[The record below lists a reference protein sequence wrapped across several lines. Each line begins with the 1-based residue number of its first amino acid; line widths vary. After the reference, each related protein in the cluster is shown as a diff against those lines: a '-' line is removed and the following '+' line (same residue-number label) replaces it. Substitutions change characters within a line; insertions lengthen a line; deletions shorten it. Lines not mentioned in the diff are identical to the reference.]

1 MFGAVL
7 HFNPNSARA
16 TYGRA
21 MCLDRLAEV
30 QSSNSK
36 LEQAIMT
43 YRQVIDL
50 ADEDPNLVPL
60 PLLRL
65 AAEKCIERMRF
76 RGFLGKAIRVQQ
88 RLLQRFPDDLGLRN
102 QMGVTFLLMNQAPA
116 AKEVFQEVLQ
126 KWPNDGFAQ
135 VHYGFVLKTSY
146 NNNSAGAEFLRR
158 GIESGAEGTQDGR
171 FYFHLG
177 DALQRQGLENEAY
190 EVYDNGV
197 EKGLFL
203 NRYQRS
209 LYNVDR
215 LTSRPVWTLEQ
226 TTHQEFFRKLEE
238 NWEIIRDEGV
248 ALLSESPADG
258 YRPEA
263 ENLRDTGEWKQYE
276 LYSRGRKITANCVKA
291 PKTCELVKY
300 AAATGCKRGQ
310 IKFSVMMQG
319 THVWPHT
326 GPTNCRLRA
335 HLGLV
340 VPEGLRL
347 RVGQEQI
354 RWQQGKVVVFDDS
367 WEHEVWHEGASPRL
381 ILIVDVWHPDL
392 SEEEWKTLSPI

>member
-1 MFGAVL
+1 MFGALL
-7 HFNPNSARA
+7 HFHPKSARA

-21 MCLDRLAEV
+21 QCLDRLAEL

-50 ADEDPNLVPL
+50 ADEDPDLVPL
-60 PLLRL
+60 PLIRL
-65 AAEKCIERMRF
+65 AAEKCINRMRF
-76 RGFLGKAIRVQQ
+76 RGFLGKAVRVQQ
-88 RLLQRFPDDLGLRN
+88 RLLQRFPDDLDLRN
-102 QMGVTFLLMNQAPA
+102 QLGVTYLLMNQAPA
-116 AKEVFQEVLQ
+116 AKEVFQEILNR
-126 KWPNDGFAQ
+126 WPNDGLAQ
-135 VHYGFVLKTSY
+135 VHYGFVLKTTY
-146 NNNSAGAEFLRR
+146 NNHTGGAEFLRR

-177 DALQRQGLENEAY
+177 DALQRQGLEDEAY
-190 EVYDNGV
+190 QVYDNGV

-209 LYNVDR
+209 LYNVNR
-215 LTSRPVWTLEQ
+215 LTSQPVWTQEQ
-226 TTHQEFFRKLEE
+226 TTYQEFFRKLEE

-248 ALLSESPADG
+248 ALLSEPPQDG
-258 YRPEA
+258 YRAEA

-276 LYSRGRKITANCVKA
+276 LYSRGRKLTANCVKA

-310 IKFSVMMQG
+310 IKFSVMMPG
-319 THVWPHT
+319 SHVWPHT

-340 VPEGLRL
+340 VPTGLRL
-347 RVGQEQI
+347 RVGKEKLA
-354 RWQQGKVVVFDDS
+354 WQQGKIFVFDDS
-367 WEHEVWHEGASPRL
+367 WEHEVWHEGTSPRL

-392 SEEEWKTLSPI
+392 TEEERRTLTSI

>member
-1 MFGAVL
+1 MFGAIL
-7 HFNPNSARA
+7 HFNPKSARA

-21 MCLDRLAEV
+21 QCLDRLAEL

-50 ADEDPNLVPL
+50 ADEDPTLVPL

-65 AAEKCIERMRF
+65 AAEACISRMRF
-76 RGFLGKAIRVQQ
+76 RGFNGKAVRVQQ
-88 RLLQRFPDDLGLRN
+88 RLLMRFPDDIDLRN
-102 QMGVTFLLMNQAPA
+102 QLGVSYLLMNQASS
-116 AKEVFQEVLQ
+116 AKEVFQEVLNR
-126 KWPNDGFAQ
+126 WPEDGFAQ
-135 VHYGFVLKTSY
+135 VHYGFVLKTTY
-146 NNNSAGAEFLRR
+146 NNNIEGAENLRR

-177 DALQRQGLENEAY
+177 DALQRQGLDDEAY
-190 EVYDNGV
+190 QVYDKGV

-215 LTSRPVWTLEQ
+215 LTSRPVWTKDQ

-238 NWEIIRDEGV
+238 NWEVIRDEGV
-248 ALLSESPADG
+248 ALLSEPIQDG
-258 YRPEA
+258 YRAEA

-310 IKFSVMMQG
+310 IKFSVMMPG

-326 GPTNCRLRA
+326 GPTNCRLRS

-340 VPEGLRL
+340 VPAGLRL
-347 RVGQEQI
+347 RVGHELLT
-354 RWQQGKVVVFDDS
+354 WHQGKVLVFDDS
-367 WEHEVWHEGASPRL
+367 WEHEVWHNGTSPRL

-392 SEEEWKTLSPI
+392 TEEEWKTLTSI